1 MRRNFPSAPQSI
13 ECRMCTNM
21 FSNPI
26 LNGAGGVSVVCPTCR
41 SNMFSAKT
49 KRAMARARTATTGTE
64 RTGKT
69 GAKVEPTVTTPTPA
83 VTAKHDEFVFK
94 SLNDYRSSLLKAP
107 SEEVTQ

>member
-1 MRRNFPSAPQSI
+1 MRRLFPKAPQSI
-13 ECRMCTNM
+13 KCRMCANM
-21 FSNPI
+21 FPNPI

-49 KRAMARARTATTGTE
+49 QRAMARKAAEDKEERQVNEPVDEIRSAPTTQFS
-64 RTGKT
+64 
-69 GAKVEPTVTTPTPA
+69 
-83 VTAKHDEFVFK
+83 EFVFK

>member
-1 MRRNFPSAPQSI
+1 MNRLFPNAPESI
-13 ECRMCTNM
+13 RCRMCTNM
-21 FSNPI
+21 FPNPI

-49 KRAMARARTATTGTE
+49 QRAMARALTDTTGTE

-69 GAKVEPTVTTPTPA
+69 GVKVEATVATPAPA
-83 VTAKHDEFVFK
+83 VTVKHDEFVFK